1 MPRVPGV
8 LVFGL
13 QALKLFGLDTTTVE
27 IAVGQIK
34 GYLTPTP
41 EERAASFELFIELSS
56 RTATV
61 TLADEHRLL
70 RSALDNMGVVATA
83 GGLVAGGES
92 VRASRDGTTRVEV
105 VSALEAD
112 GGNAYTA
119 RPVDAPEGAPATVEF
134 RSDRHLRLGEAVY
147 VTTGSSGVRLAGPLD
162 DGWIPVSIVLIL
174 LGLGVLT
181 FGVRL
186 RNWVVRCRRLALLA

>member
-1 MPRVPGV
+1 M
-8 LVFGL
+8 
-13 QALKLFGLDTTTVE
+13 
-27 IAVGQIK
+27 
-34 GYLTPTP
+34 
-41 EERAASFELFIELSS
+41 
-56 RTATV
+56 
-61 TLADEHRLL
+61 
-70 RSALDNMGVVATA
+70 
-83 GGLVAGGES
+83 
-92 VRASRDGTTRVEV
+92 
-105 VSALEAD
+105 SALEAD